1 MHRFY
6 CPAKNISSRSIT
18 LSDLN
23 QIHHIRDVLRLKVGG
38 ELIIFD
44 ERQNE
49 YLASF
54 EKIQA
59 QKIILKRKTKIK
71 PGDSKNR
78 LRISVACAIPKKA
91 KMDDMVDKLTQLGAD
106 RIIPLET
113 ERVIV
118 KITGQKRNA
127 RIERWRRIALSA
139 SMQSQRKELPAIE
152 SIKTM
157 DELLAGASIY
167 DLKLIPT
174 LGGERNSLKEIL
186 KDTKP
191 ANVLLLIG
199 PEGDFS
205 EKEVSLARNYGCVP
219 VSLGNLVLRVDT
231 ACLAAVSFI
240 RLYADN

>member
-1 MHRFY
+1 
-6 CPAKNISSRSIT
+6 
-18 LSDLN
+18 
-23 QIHHIRDVLRLKVGG
+23 
-38 ELIIFD
+38 
-44 ERQNE
+44 
-49 YLASF
+49 
-54 EKIQA
+54 
-59 QKIILKRKTKIK
+59 
-71 PGDSKNR
+71 
-78 LRISVACAIPKKA
+78 
-91 KMDDMVDKLTQLGAD
+91 
-106 RIIPLET
+106 
-113 ERVIV
+113 
-118 KITGQKRNA
+118 
-127 RIERWRRIALSA
+127 
-139 SMQSQRKELPAIE
+139 MQSQRKELPAIE